1 MKKFSQLIEE
11 SALTQLAQKT
21 DNGAGTTN
29 KYTPINNIITNV
41 KNFFGATYNIV
52 VTEGPGNSVE
62 LRCSRWIN
70 VDEAYKDLNGIEV
83 ARKTITSYISEQGLD
98 SMKLIQEG
106 QRILAVFYASDIKDD
121 ATKTFNKLPDASEYT
136 DSHANENRNFQT
148 CLIYTDSYAN
158 ESFEYEILDQKTIGE
173 GKEDDDEMEDT
184 TQKELREL
192 IVTDNKVKSAEKF
205 AELVAQTIDLP
216 SEYYWKAVKDKDG
229 NESIALRHKTEKRRP
244 FGKKAEII
252 DSVINIYGT
261 GEEAIWVDGYDDID
275 NMPDDMKRLIENILQ
290 LLGAEKTPDICVYS
304 LKETDDDDDEED
316 KPKATIGAGLAD
328 DSSEDDDEDDI

>member
-11 SALTQLAQKT
+11 SALAQLAQNT
-21 DNGAGTTN
+21 NNGEGATN

-52 VTEGPGNSVE
+52 VTEGPGNSIE

-70 VDEAYKDLNGIEV
+70 VDETYKDLNGISV
-83 ARKTITSYISEQGLD
+83 ARKTIASYIIEQGLD

-121 ATKTFNKLPDASEYT
+121 ATKTFNKLPNAEEYV
-136 DSHANENRNFQT
+136 DPF
-148 CLIYTDSYAN
+148 AN
-158 ESFEYEILDQKTIGE
+158 ESFEYEILDQKFFNE

-192 IVTDNKVKSAEKF
+192 IVSDNKVKAAEQF
-205 AELVAQTIDLP
+205 AEIVSQTIDLP

-252 DSVINIYGT
+252 DSVMNIYGT
-261 GEEAIWVDGYDDID
+261 GEEAIWVDGYDDIE
-275 NMPDDMKRLIENILQ
+275 NMPEDMKQLIENILQ
-290 LLGAEKTPDICVYS
+290 LLGAEKSPDVCVYS
-304 LKETDDDDDEED
+304 LKETDEDDNDED
-316 KPKATIGAGLAD
+316 GATIGAGLAD
-328 DSSEDDDEDDI
+328 NSSDDEDDDL